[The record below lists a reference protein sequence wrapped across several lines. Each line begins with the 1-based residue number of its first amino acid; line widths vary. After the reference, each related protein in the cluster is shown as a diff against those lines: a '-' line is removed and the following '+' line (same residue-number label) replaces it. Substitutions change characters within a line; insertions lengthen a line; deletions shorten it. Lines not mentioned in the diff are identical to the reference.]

1 MRATAF
7 AVAAAAAI
15 ICVTETLAQ
24 VPFDINAQPVPFGGR
39 PRDPYVDAQD
49 RVWFVGQAGNYIA
62 YFDTKNGE
70 FKKYEIEAGTNP
82 HNLIIDKD
90 GFVWYSGNRNGRIGR
105 LDPKTG
111 ELKIFMIPDTTVRDP
126 HTMVFDS
133 KGDIWFT
140 AQNSQR
146 IGKLTVATGEF
157 KLFRPSVQRSN
168 PYGIKMDSQ
177 DRPWIVLFATN
188 KLATV
193 DPKTMEYKEV
203 DLPRPGTRP
212 RRIEITSDD
221 MIWYVDH
228 GEGYLGR
235 YNPKTGEIKEWP
247 APSGAQSRPYAMAG
261 DDQDRIWF
269 VETGVRPN
277 KFVGFDPR
285 TEKFF
290 SVNNVPGSETE
301 PNAIRHMFFQKKTGQ
316 IWFGMDLNNSIG
328 RAVVRPVVTTDGA
341 LQH

>member
-1 MRATAF
+1 MRAIL
-7 AVAAAAAI
+7 VALVAGLTLTGDAI
-15 ICVTETLAQ
+15 AQ
-24 VPFDINAQPVPFGGR
+24 ESIDIDTQPVPWGGR

-62 YFDTKNGE
+62 YYDPKTNEYKQ
-70 FKKYEIEAGTNP
+70 YEIEEGTHP
-82 HNLIIDKD
+82 HNLIIDKQ

-111 ELKIFMIPDTTVRDP
+111 ELKIFMIPDSTVRDP

-146 IGKLTVATGEF
+146 IGKLTVSTGEF
-157 KLFRPSVQRSN
+157 KLFRPTPQRAN
-168 PYGIKMDSQ
+168 PYGIKVDSK
-177 DRPWIVLFATN
+177 DRPWIVLFASN

-193 DPKTMEYKEV
+193 DPVTMEYREI
-203 DLPRPGTRP
+203 DLPRPGARP

-221 MIWYVDH
+221 MIWYVDYA
-228 GEGYLGR
+228 EGYLGR
-235 YNPKTGEIKEWP
+235 YNPKTNEFKEWR
-247 APSGAQSRPYAMAG
+247 APSAERSRPYAMAK
-261 DDQDRIWF
+261 DDLDRIWF
-269 VETGVRPN
+269 VETGARPN
-277 KFVGFDPR
+277 QFVGFDPK

-290 SVNNVPGSETE
+290 SVTKLPGTE
-301 PNAIRHMFFQKKTGQ
+301 SQPNAVRHMFFDRKTGR

-328 RAVVRPVVTTDGA
+328 SALVRPPTTTDDS
-341 LQH
+341 QSH

>member
-1 MRATAF
+1 MRFTVFVAL
-7 AVAAAAAI
+7 AAASLAGDA
-15 ICVTETLAQ
+15 LAQ
-24 VPFDINAQPVPFGGR
+24 SNVDINTQAVPFGGR

-62 YFDTKNGE
+62 YFDTKTNE
-70 FKKYEIEAGTNP
+70 FKKYEIENGTNP
-82 HNLIIDKD
+82 HNLIIDKQ

-105 LDPKTG
+105 LDPKSG
-111 ELKIFMIPDTTVRDP
+111 EAKIFMLPDSTVRDP

-140 AQNSQR
+140 AQQSQR

-157 KLFRPSVQRSN
+157 KLFRPTPQRAN
-168 PYGIKMDSQ
+168 PYGIKIDSRDQ
-177 DRPWIVLFATN
+177 PWIVLFASN

-193 DPKTMEYKEV
+193 DPKTMEYKEI
-203 DLPRPGTRP
+203 DLPRPGARP

-221 MIWYVDH
+221 MIWYVDY

-235 YNPKTGEIKEWP
+235 YNPKTSEFKEWP
-247 APSGAQSRPYAMAG
+247 APSAGRSRPYAMAK

-277 KFVGFDPR
+277 QFVGFDPK

-290 SVNNVPGSETE
+290 SVSKLPGSETE
-301 PNAIRHMFFQKKTGQ
+301 SNAVRHMFFDSKTGR

-328 RAVVRPVVTTDGA
+328 SALVRPKITTDGA
-341 LQH
+341 QQP